1 MNPEHEPAVSADAAG
16 DDDGCGEDAQ
26 HHGPQRRALFIG
38 VGAAALL
45 AGAAAAWWN
54 FLRPGHTP
62 VPESLFKRSFDDL
75 QGTPQPLAQWQGRW
89 LLLNFW
95 ATWCP
100 PCVEE
105 MPLLQATAR
114 AFATRNLTVVGIGID
129 RLEAMRRFQAEFQ
142 LDIPLLAAAAGGSE
156 LARELGNSSG
166 ALPYTVLISPDGRLV
181 ETQLGLLRPET
192 LRRWLDGRLRV

>member
-1 MNPEHEPAVSADAAG
+1 MSP
-16 DDDGCGEDAQ
+16 
-26 HHGPQRRALFIG
+26 RRAAFIA
-38 VGAAALL
+38 VGATAVA
-45 AGAAAAWWN
+45 AGAASAWWN

-62 VPESLFKRSFDDL
+62 VPPTLFRRSFNDL
-75 QGTPQPLAQWQGRW
+75 SGRPQALAQWQGRW

-114 AFATRNLTVVGIGID
+114 RFADARLAVVGIGID
-129 RLEAMRRFQAEFQ
+129 RLDALRRFQAEFS
-142 LDIPLLAAAAGGSE
+142 LDIPLLAAGADGSE

-166 ALPYTVLISPDGRLV
+166 ALPYTVLVSPQSRLV
-181 ETQLGLLRPET
+181 ETQLGRLHPAT
-192 LRRWLDGRLRV
+192 LNRWLDRRLAA